1 MASKKQRR
9 RREKERRH
17 DYEYV
22 YVDADG
28 QEVAVEDAESPA
40 TNGKE
45 GSAKAVRTSGGRTI
59 EPPSWRKTLRRGALF
74 APLMFLAL
82 YLLRPEGGSINSV
95 VVSTAMLLVFF
106 IPFSYFMDSFMYR
119 LAQKRAARGGPS
131 AKSR

>member
-1 MASKKQRR
+1 
-9 RREKERRH
+9 
-17 DYEYV
+17 
-22 YVDADG
+22 
-28 QEVAVEDAESPA
+28 
-40 TNGKE
+40 
-45 GSAKAVRTSGGRTI
+45 
-59 EPPSWRKTLRRGALF
+59 
-74 APLMFLAL
+74 MFLAL